1 MFCEHY
7 YLPQVKSIESI
18 KKYFHTFPF
27 QDWFVIH
34 LLTWFFKDFIV
45 FSDLFK
51 SNFEKSSKE
60 NS

>member
-7 YLPQVKSIESI
+7 YLPQVKSIGNI

-27 QDWFVIH
+27 QDWVVIH
-34 LLTWFFKDFIV
+34 LVMLFFKDFIV
-45 FSDLFK
+45 LSDLFK
-51 SNFEKSSKE
+51 PNFEKSSKE

>member
-18 KKYFHTFPF
+18 RKCFHTLPF

-34 LLTWFFKDFIV
+34 LVTLFFKDFIV
-45 FSDLFK
+45 LSDLFK
-51 SNFEKSSKE
+51 ADFEKSSKE

>member
-7 YLPQVKSIESI
+7 YLPQVKSIENI

-27 QDWFVIH
+27 QDWVVIH
-34 LLTWFFKDFIV
+34 LVMLFFKDFIV
-45 FSDLFK
+45 LSDLFK
-51 SNFEKSSKE
+51 PNFEKSSKE